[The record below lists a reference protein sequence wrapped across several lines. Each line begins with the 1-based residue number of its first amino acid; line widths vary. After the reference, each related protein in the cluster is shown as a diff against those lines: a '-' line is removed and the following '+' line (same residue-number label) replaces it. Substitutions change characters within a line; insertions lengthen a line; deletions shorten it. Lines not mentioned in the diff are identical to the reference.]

1 MFWERTSGGSEEG
14 DGKNLHFQQ
23 AHVKA
28 MRFLAAP
35 TRSSTGPSRLRESMR
50 QALTLVRQVQ
60 CDRVCFQET
69 RVIDA
74 HWAVVGGLWQ
84 RRLLREPCESC
95 VKHCGLVFPTWCGRS
110 RRHGPQRLTAQG
122 PVGLGLRNTD
132 SVIAESL

>member
-1 MFWERTSGGSEEG
+1 MFWERTTGGGEEG

-28 MRFLAAP
+28 MRFLAAT
-35 TRSSTGPSRLRESMR
+35 TRSSTGPSWLRESMT

-74 HWAVVGGLWQ
+74 HWAVVDRGNAGF
-84 RRLLREPCESC
+84 RASP
-95 VKHCGLVFPTWCGRS
+95 VKRVGNTVNWFSL
-110 RRHGPQRLTAQG
+110 HGKVAQG
-122 PVGLGLRNTD
+122 GTAL
-132 SVIAESL
+132 SVQLLKT

>member
-35 TRSSTGPSRLRESMR
+35 TRSSTGPSWLRESMR
-50 QALTLVRQVQ
+50 QALTLVRQLQ
-60 CDRVCFQET
+60 CDRVCFQEK

-74 HWAVVGGLWQ
+74 HWAVVDRGNAGFYASPMNRAEITVDWFSL
-84 RRLLREPCESC
+84 
-95 VKHCGLVFPTWCGRS
+95 
-110 RRHGPQRLTAQG
+110 HGKAAQG
-122 PVGLGLRNTD
+122 GTAR
-132 SVIAESL
+132 SVQLLKWSRPSRAWAA